1 MVSLPLSHYF
11 LTTTASK
18 VTLFALVG
26 DNLTHYA
33 DGFHCNTR
41 SPLQDYAMPFLH

>member
-18 VTLFALVG
+18 VTLFADVDIPLVG

-33 DGFHCNTR
+33 DGEVYW
-41 SPLQDYAMPFLH
+41 Q